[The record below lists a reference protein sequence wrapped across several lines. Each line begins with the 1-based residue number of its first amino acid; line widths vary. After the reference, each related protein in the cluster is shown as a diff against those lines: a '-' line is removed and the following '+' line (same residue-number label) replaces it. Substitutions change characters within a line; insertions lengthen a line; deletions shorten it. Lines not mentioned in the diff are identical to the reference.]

1 MSASKKT
8 VELWDYVDRA
18 GQKWNVF
25 VDEIKADGLPIIWA
39 TRFVCETDEDA
50 ETSETAETFTMTFDS
65 LDAARDAVIAWA
77 RAKKAH
83 TFDYSADRGAWDV
96 DGVRD
101 AFDMTQDLDEIA
113 EAARERFGDDAE
125 DVAAEVALLRGL
137 DPAEASEKAHV
148 ARMSWRMAEIME
160 EA

>member
-18 GQKWNVF
+18 GQQWTVF
-25 VDEIKADGLPIIWA
+25 VEEIKADGLPIIWA
-39 TRFVCETDEDA
+39 ARFVCEADEDA
-50 ETSETAETFTMTFDS
+50 ETAETLTMTFVS
-65 LDAARDAVIAWA
+65 LDAAREAVRAWA

-83 TFDYSADRGAWDV
+83 TFDYSADRGTWDV

-125 DVAAEVALLRGL
+125 DVAV
-137 DPAEASEKAHV
+137 EASEKAHV
-148 ARMSWRMAEIME
+148 ARMAWRMAEIME
-160 EA
+160 EV

>member
-18 GQKWNVF
+18 GQQWTVF
-25 VDEIKADGLPIIWA
+25 VEEIKPDGLPIIWA
-39 TRFVCETDEDA
+39 TRFVCEADEDA
-50 ETSETAETFTMTFDS
+50 ETAETFTMTFDS
-65 LDAARDAVIAWA
+65 LGAEREAVSAWA
-77 RAKKAH
+77 RTKKAH

-101 AFDMTQDLDEIA
+101 AFDITQDLDEIA
-113 EAARERFGDDAE
+113 EAARELFGDDAE

-148 ARMSWRMAEIME
+148 SRIAWRMAEIME

>member
-8 VELWDYVDRA
+8 IEICNYVDRA
-18 GQKWNVF
+18 GQQWTVF
-25 VDEIKADGLPIIWA
+25 VEGIKSDGLPIIWA
-39 TRFVCETDEDA
+39 TRFVCEADEDA
-50 ETSETAETFTMTFDS
+50 ETAETFTMTFDS

-96 DGVRD
+96 DGVID

-113 EAARERFGDDAE
+113 EAARELFGDDAE

-148 ARMSWRMAEIME
+148 ARMAWRMAEIME

>member
-8 VELWDYVDRA
+8 VELRDYVDRA
-18 GQKWNVF
+18 GQKWTVF
-25 VDEIKADGLPIIWA
+25 VEEVKADGLPIIWNA
-39 TRFVCETDEDA
+39 RFVCESDEDA
-50 ETSETAETFTMTFDS
+50 ETAETFTMTFDS
-65 LDAARDAVIAWA
+65 LYAAREAVSAWA

-101 AFDMTQDLDEIA
+101 AFDMTQDIDEIA

-148 ARMSWRMAEIME
+148 ARMAWRMAEIME

>member
-1 MSASKKT
+1 MSAPKKT
-8 VELWDYVDRA
+8 IELWDYVDRA
-18 GQKWNVF
+18 GQQWTVF
-25 VDEIKADGLPIIWA
+25 VEEIKADGLPIIWA
-39 TRFVCETDEDA
+39 ARFVCEADEDA
-50 ETSETAETFTMTFDS
+50 ETAETFTMTFAS
-65 LDAARDAVIAWA
+65 LDAARGAVRAWA

-101 AFDMTQDLDEIA
+101 AFDVTQDLDEIA
-113 EAARERFGDDAE
+113 EAARERFGNDAE

-148 ARMSWRMAEIME
+148 ARMAWRMAEIME

>member
-8 VELWDYVDRA
+8 IEICNYVDRA
-18 GQKWNVF
+18 GQQWNVF
-25 VDEIKADGLPIIWA
+25 VEEIKADGLPIIWA
-39 TRFVCETDEDA
+39 TRFVCEADEDA
-50 ETSETAETFTMTFDS
+50 ETAETFTMTFAS
-65 LDAARDAVIAWA
+65 LDEAREAVIAWA

-96 DGVRD
+96 DGVSD
-101 AFDMTQDLDEIA
+101 AFDITQDLDEIA
-113 EAARERFGDDAE
+113 EAARELFGDDAE

-148 ARMSWRMAEIME
+148 ARMSWRMAEIMD

>member
-18 GQKWNVF
+18 GQEWSVF
-25 VDEIKADGLPIIWA
+25 VEEIKADGLPTIWEA
-39 TRFVCETDEDA
+39 RFVCEADED
-50 ETSETAETFTMTFDS
+50 SETAETFTMTFAS
-65 LDAARDAVIAWA
+65 LDAAREAVRAWA

-83 TFDYSADRGAWDV
+83 TFDYSSDRGAWDV

-101 AFDMTQDLDEIA
+101 AFDITQDLDEIA
-113 EAARERFGDDAE
+113 EAARELFGDDAE

-137 DPAEASEKAHV
+137 DPAEASERAHV
-148 ARMSWRMAEIME
+148 ARMSWRMAEIIE

>member
-8 VELWDYVDRA
+8 VEILDYVDRA
-18 GQKWNVF
+18 GQQWNVF
-25 VDEIKADGLPIIWA
+25 VQEVKADGLPIIWA
-39 TRFVCETDEDA
+39 ARFVCEADEDA
-50 ETSETAETFTMTFDS
+50 ETAETFTMTFYS
-65 LDAARDAVIAWA
+65 LDAAREGVRAWA
-77 RAKKAH
+77 RTKKAH

-137 DPAEASEKAHV
+137 DPAEASENAHV

>member
-8 VELWDYVDRA
+8 IEICNYVDRA
-18 GQKWNVF
+18 GQQWTVF
-25 VDEIKADGLPIIWA
+25 VDEISSDGLPIIWA
-39 TRFVCETDEDA
+39 TRFVCEADEDA
-50 ETSETAETFTMTFDS
+50 ETAETFTMTFDS
-65 LDAARDAVIAWA
+65 LDAAREAVIAWA

-83 TFDYSADRGAWDV
+83 AFDYSADRGAWDV

-101 AFDMTQDLDEIA
+101 AFDMTQDLGEIA
-113 EAARERFGDDAE
+113 DAARELFGDDAE

>member
-18 GQKWNVF
+18 GQRWAVF
-25 VDEIKADGLPIIWA
+25 VEEIKADGLPIVWA
-39 TRFVCETDEDA
+39 ARFVCEADEDA
-50 ETSETAETFTMTFDS
+50 ETAETFTMTFDS
-65 LDAARDAVIAWA
+65 LDAAREAVRAWA

-125 DVAAEVALLRGL
+125 DVAAKVALLRGL

-148 ARMSWRMAEIME
+148 ARMAWRMAEIME

>member
-8 VELWDYVDRA
+8 IEICNYVDRA
-18 GQKWNVF
+18 GQQWTVF
-25 VDEIKADGLPIIWA
+25 VDEISSDGLPIIWA
-39 TRFVCETDEDA
+39 TRFVCEADEDA
-50 ETSETAETFTMTFDS
+50 ETAETFTMTFDS
-65 LDAARDAVIAWA
+65 LDAAREAVIAWA

-83 TFDYSADRGAWDV
+83 AFDYSADRGAWDV

-101 AFDMTQDLDEIA
+101 AFDMTQDLGEIA
-113 EAARERFGDDAE
+113 EAARELFGDDAE

>member
-18 GQKWNVF
+18 GQQWTVF
-25 VDEIKADGLPIIWA
+25 VEEIKADGLPIIWA
-39 TRFVCETDEDA
+39 ARFVCEVDEDA
-50 ETSETAETFTMTFDS
+50 ETAETFAS
-65 LDAARDAVIAWA
+65 PDAAREAVRAWA

-148 ARMSWRMAEIME
+148 ARMAWRMAEIMD

>member
-1 MSASKKT
+1 MSAPKKT
-8 VELWDYVDRA
+8 VELLDYVDRA
-18 GQKWNVF
+18 GQKWTVF
-25 VDEIKADGLPIIWA
+25 VEEINTDGLPIIWA
-39 TRFVCETDEDA
+39 TRFVCEADEDA
-50 ETSETAETFTMTFDS
+50 ETAETFTMTFAS
-65 LDAARDAVIAWA
+65 LDAARESVSAWA

-101 AFDMTQDLDEIA
+101 AFDITQDLDEIA
-113 EAARERFGDDAE
+113 EAARELFGDDAE

-137 DPAEASEKAHV
+137 DPSDASEKAHV
-148 ARMSWRMAEIME
+148 ARMSWRMAEIVE

>member
-8 VELWDYVDRA
+8 IELWDYVDRA
-18 GQKWNVF
+18 GQRWTVF
-25 VDEIKADGLPIIWA
+25 VEEIKADGLPIIWA
-39 TRFVCETDEDA
+39 ARFVCEADEDA
-50 ETSETAETFTMTFDS
+50 ETAETLTMTFVS
-65 LDAARDAVIAWA
+65 LDAAREAVRAWA

-113 EAARERFGDDAE
+113 EAAREHFGDDAE
-125 DVAAEVALLRGL
+125 DVAVEVALLRGL
-137 DPAEASEKAHV
+137 DPTEASEKAHV
-148 ARMSWRMAEIME
+148 ARIAWRMAEIME
-160 EA
+160 EV